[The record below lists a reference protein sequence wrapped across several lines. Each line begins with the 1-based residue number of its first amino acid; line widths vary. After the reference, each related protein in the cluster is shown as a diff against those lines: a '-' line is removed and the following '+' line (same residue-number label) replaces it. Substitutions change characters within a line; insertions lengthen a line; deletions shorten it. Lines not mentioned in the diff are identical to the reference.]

1 MTLIEVDKR
10 RFINM
15 DNVFKFE
22 LIQLEKSDQ
31 CFYRFYGIDDSH
43 MSSKEFES
51 EATARDWMNLQIMRA
66 AGSNE
71 ILELH

>member
-1 MTLIEVDKR
+1 MTLIEVDER
-10 RFINM
+10 RFVNM

-22 LIQLEKSDQ
+22 LILLEDSIR
-31 CFYRFYGIDDSH
+31 CFYRFYGIDDNH
-43 MSSKEFES
+43 LSSREFEN
-51 EATARDWMNLQIMRA
+51 ETAARDWMNLQIMRA